1 MADKSNYTN
10 DVYTL
15 RFDMQVDG
23 IDRLYTESDIISITC
38 INDFI
43 SNRFPFLM
51 VTMVLNIDDY
61 LKFRALY
68 KHDKPIVKGVSLLLY
83 SRLSSE
89 EKSIGSPG
97 NSNVTPEDDFDL
109 FRAYHNMMG
118 IPDAVDY
125 ISEAEIDKYQLKS
138 DSETT
143 GGTVADAKKKIR
155 ITLFNQDDLQ
165 AFNRGVSNFISRSA
179 DMNTLIMKLFK
190 DCANPKLKIAP
201 TPSHN
206 TKTYEQVIE
215 PLYNFYDGLK
225 YLDDKYYI
233 YKYPF
238 NVFIKN
244 NIVFLYPIIGD
255 VNMELSLPKLN
266 TSLHIELKD
275 NYDVNKGEELSDVT
289 DKGVYAFNISKDNI
303 HMSPVYNNIV
313 NNIISNTADGL
324 LNFDN
329 KDKLI
334 HSIKTIST
342 SGSPD
347 KMKEMVKNKFIEMT
361 FQKAP
366 PNMELFPHSNI
377 KIVHP
382 EFGGNYRLGVFTE
395 TFTRDEI
402 RKGISIFTNNQ

>member
-23 IDRLYTESDIISITC
+23 IDRLYTESDIISVNC

-43 SNRFPFLM
+43 SYRFPFLM
-51 VTMVLNIDDY
+51 VTMVLSIDDY

-68 KHDKPIVKGVSLLLY
+68 KHDKPLIKGVSLLLY

-89 EKSIGSPG
+89 EKIISSPG
-97 NSNVTPEDDFDL
+97 DSNVVPEDDYDL
-109 FRAYHNMMG
+109 FRTYHGMIG

-125 ISEAEIDKYQLKS
+125 ISESEVEKYQLKS
-138 DSETT
+138 DDENT
-143 GGTVADAKKKIR
+143 GGTTADARKKIR
-155 ITLFNQDDLQ
+155 ITLFNNDDLQ
-165 AFNRGVSNFISRSA
+165 AFNRGVSNFISRGV

-190 DCANPKLKIAP
+190 DSANPKLKVCP

-206 TKTYEQVIE
+206 TKTYEQVIM

-225 YLDDKYYI
+225 YLDKQFYI

-238 NVFIKN
+238 NIFIKKS
-244 NIVFLYPIIGD
+244 IVFLYPIIGATD
-255 VNMELSLPKLN
+255 IELSDTKLN

-275 NYDVNKGEELSDVT
+275 NYDVNRGEELTDVT
-289 DKGVYAFNISKDNI
+289 DKGVYAFNISKDEL
-303 HMSPVYNNIV
+303 HMSTVYNGIV
-313 NNIISNTADGL
+313 NNMIANTTDGL
-324 LNFDN
+324 LTFEN

-334 HSIKTIST
+334 HSIKTIGT

-347 KMKEMVKNKFIEMT
+347 KMKEMVRNKFIEMT

-366 PNMELFPHSNI
+366 PNMELYPHSNV
-377 KIVHP
+377 KIVHK
-382 EFGGNYRLGVFTE
+382 EFGGDYRLGVFTE

-402 RKGISIFTNNQ
+402 RKGISIFTNN